1 MMTISSRFIP
11 ARRDILIF
19 GSGFLCGMFLAPIAS
34 VHAQAVGVAS
44 ATGIA
49 GLPQPDSGT
58 AGVLTKFFT
67 DLGKRVWGGDER
79 APEWAPLTMAAILGP
94 VITALITMASGVSL
108 TDPATIAKVV
118 LGGFI
123 AGTAVAVLLTQG
135 HNASHAPEVNLPP
148 RIAAIPPLVRASLC
162 CTNADCTNSQAQ
174 TQTIQAAVNGV
185 PSDAIPTPSNAAP
198 IPPIAPLLQAGV
210 AGGTP
215 GGPPTT
221 APATPNVPPPMRR

>member
-1 MMTISSRFIP
+1 MRTIPIRWLP

-19 GSGFLCGMFLAPIAS
+19 GSGFLCGMFLAPLAT
-34 VHAQAVGVAS
+34 VHAQAASVAT

-67 DLGKRVWGGDER
+67 DLAKRFMGGEEK
-79 APEWAPLTMAAILGP
+79 APEWAPLTMAAVLGP

-135 HNASHAPEVNLPP
+135 HNASHAPEVNLAPH
-148 RIAAIPPLVRASLC
+148 IAAIPPLVRASLC
-162 CTNADCTNSQAQ
+162 CTNADCTNTQAQ
-174 TQTIQAAVNGV
+174 TQTIQAQNAGLPVESV
-185 PSDAIPTPSNAAP
+185 PAPSTAAPVAPTPP
-198 IPPIAPLLQAGV
+198 TVPLKPWEKG
-210 AGGTP
+210 
-215 GGPPTT
+215 
-221 APATPNVPPPMRR
+221 